1 MEWKVY
7 FEDNPGCHRPH
18 RGRPGQEVSCGAHSV
33 WGGQHFI
40 IPAIYLC
47 GKGLVVDIC
56 RRVEREAIE
65 AHYQKLAAYEG
76 MDIDECPPEVVELAE
91 AEDPFGSF
99 DYLPSVAING
109 KTVEY
114 SRGAGE
120 YYNPLRSEEEIV
132 CSGEQAA
139 RDIVKH
145 YGLDPEQGWDL
156 RQWSFPWATKRR
168 PAHITSLTLTLT
180 QREQPAEAVQFTA
193 APGKVVEFAHPVT
206 GVPCVLT
213 VKDLKPARLPE
224 SDLPHMGPPMEWPR
238 EFVEMTYTLTPA
250 VTTGW
255 VQVNDCASS
264 DKPIRKS
271 DAPTEDGA
279 IGIIGGAD
287 GPTAIFVSGKQQGD
301 TRTACS
307 SLHFAPVEPENIR
320 WKVTGKDK
328 NCGEE
333 HGSERGQGENGAY
346 DRRDHADHRGSASG
360 ESGICHE
367 KGGGEQ
373 RRPLYLCGGRRKN
386 AICRCVQRGG
396 DLKSSYIYKKNDQGS
411 GRVGTADGIS
421 GWK

>member
-1 MEWKVY
+1 M
-7 FEDNPGCHRPH
+7 
-18 RGRPGQEVSCGAHSV
+18 
-33 WGGQHFI
+33 
-40 IPAIYLC
+40 
-47 GKGLVVDIC
+47 
-56 RRVEREAIE
+56 
-65 AHYQKLAAYEG
+65 
-76 MDIDECPPEVVELAE
+76 
-91 AEDPFGSF
+91 
-99 DYLPSVAING
+99 
-109 KTVEY
+109 EY

-145 YGLDPEQGWDL
+145 YGLDLEQGWDL

-193 APGKVVEFAHPVT
+193 APGKAVEFAHPVT

-224 SDLPHMGPPMEWPR
+224 NDLPHMGPPMEWPR

-320 WKVTGKDK
+320 WKVTYYQKQFPD
-328 NCGEE
+328 ETI
-333 HGSERGQGENGAY
+333 A
-346 DRRDHADHRGSASG
+346 
-360 ESGICHE
+360 
-367 KGGGEQ
+367 
-373 RRPLYLCGGRRKN
+373 LL
-386 AICRCVQRGG
+386 
-396 DLKSSYIYKKNDQGS
+396 
-411 GRVGTADGIS
+411 
-421 GWK
+421 

>member
-1 MEWKVY
+1 M
-7 FEDNPGCHRPH
+7 
-18 RGRPGQEVSCGAHSV
+18 

-156 RQWSFPWATKRR
+156 RQWSFPWATKHR
-168 PAHITSLTLTLT
+168 PAHITSLTLTFT

-193 APGKVVEFAHPVT
+193 APGKVVEFAHPSPV
-206 GVPCVLT
+206 C
-213 VKDLKPARLPE
+213 PA
-224 SDLPHMGPPMEWPR
+224 
-238 EFVEMTYTLTPA
+238 
-250 VTTGW
+250 
-255 VQVNDCASS
+255 C
-264 DKPIRKS
+264 
-271 DAPTEDGA
+271 
-279 IGIIGGAD
+279 
-287 GPTAIFVSGKQQGD
+287 
-301 TRTACS
+301 
-307 SLHFAPVEPENIR
+307 
-320 WKVTGKDK
+320 
-328 NCGEE
+328 
-333 HGSERGQGENGAY
+333 
-346 DRRDHADHRGSASG
+346 
-360 ESGICHE
+360 
-367 KGGGEQ
+367 
-373 RRPLYLCGGRRKN
+373 
-386 AICRCVQRGG
+386 
-396 DLKSSYIYKKNDQGS
+396 
-411 GRVGTADGIS
+411 
-421 GWK
+421 

>member
-99 DYLPSVAING
+99 DYLPSAAING

-156 RQWSFPWATKRR
+156 RQWSFPWATKQAGPHHQPDTDPH
-168 PAHITSLTLTLT
+168 PAGTACRSGAVHGSA
-180 QREQPAEAVQFTA
+180 REDR
-193 APGKVVEFAHPVT
+193 
-206 GVPCVLT
+206 GVC
-213 VKDLKPARLPE
+213 
-224 SDLPHMGPPMEWPR
+224 PPR
-238 EFVEMTYTLTPA
+238 HR
-250 VTTGW
+250 
-255 VQVNDCASS
+255 CAL
-264 DKPIRKS
+264 R
-271 DAPTEDGA
+271 
-279 IGIIGGAD
+279 AD
-287 GPTAIFVSGKQQGD
+287 GQ
-301 TRTACS
+301 R
-307 SLHFAPVEPENIR
+307 PE
-320 WKVTGKDK
+320 TGPAA
-328 NCGEE
+328 GE
-333 HGSERGQGENGAY
+333 
-346 DRRDHADHRGSASG
+346 
-360 ESGICHE
+360 
-367 KGGGEQ
+367 
-373 RRPLYLCGGRRKN
+373 
-386 AICRCVQRGG
+386 
-396 DLKSSYIYKKNDQGS
+396 
-411 GRVGTADGIS
+411 
-421 GWK
+421 

>member
-91 AEDPFGSF
+91 AADPFGSF

-145 YGLDPEQGWDL
+145 YGLDLEQGWDL

-193 APGKVVEFAHPVT
+193 APGKAVEFAHPVT
-206 GVPCVLT
+206 L
-213 VKDLKPARLPE
+213 R
-224 SDLPHMGPPMEWPR
+224 
-238 EFVEMTYTLTPA
+238 
-250 VTTGW
+250 
-255 VQVNDCASS
+255 
-264 DKPIRKS
+264 
-271 DAPTEDGA
+271 
-279 IGIIGGAD
+279 AD
-287 GPTAIFVSGKQQGD
+287 GQ
-301 TRTACS
+301 R
-307 SLHFAPVEPENIR
+307 PE
-320 WKVTGKDK
+320 TGPAA
-328 NCGEE
+328 GE
-333 HGSERGQGENGAY
+333 
-346 DRRDHADHRGSASG
+346 
-360 ESGICHE
+360 
-367 KGGGEQ
+367 
-373 RRPLYLCGGRRKN
+373 
-386 AICRCVQRGG
+386 
-396 DLKSSYIYKKNDQGS
+396 
-411 GRVGTADGIS
+411 
-421 GWK
+421 

>member
-91 AEDPFGSF
+91 AADPFGSF

-145 YGLDPEQGWDL
+145 YGLDLEQGWDL

-193 APGKVVEFAHPVT
+193 APGKAVEFAHPVT

-224 SDLPHMGPPMEWPR
+224 NDLPHMGPPMEWPR

-307 SLHFAPVEPENIR
+307 SLHFAPVEPETIR
-320 WKVTGKDK
+320 WKVTYYQKQLPD
-328 NCGEE
+328 ETI
-333 HGSERGQGENGAY
+333 A
-346 DRRDHADHRGSASG
+346 
-360 ESGICHE
+360 
-367 KGGGEQ
+367 
-373 RRPLYLCGGRRKN
+373 LL
-386 AICRCVQRGG
+386 
-396 DLKSSYIYKKNDQGS
+396 
-411 GRVGTADGIS
+411 
-421 GWK
+421 

>member
-65 AHYQKLAAYEG
+65 AYYQKLAAYEG

-120 YYNPLRSEEEIV
+120 YYNPLRSEEEII

-145 YGLDPEQGWDL
+145 YRLDPEQGWDL
-156 RQWSFPWATKRR
+156 RQWSFP
-168 PAHITSLTLTLT
+168 
-180 QREQPAEAVQFTA
+180 
-193 APGKVVEFAHPVT
+193 
-206 GVPCVLT
+206 
-213 VKDLKPARLPE
+213 
-224 SDLPHMGPPMEWPR
+224 
-238 EFVEMTYTLTPA
+238 
-250 VTTGW
+250 
-255 VQVNDCASS
+255 
-264 DKPIRKS
+264 
-271 DAPTEDGA
+271 
-279 IGIIGGAD
+279 
-287 GPTAIFVSGKQQGD
+287 
-301 TRTACS
+301 
-307 SLHFAPVEPENIR
+307 
-320 WKVTGKDK
+320 
-328 NCGEE
+328 
-333 HGSERGQGENGAY
+333 
-346 DRRDHADHRGSASG
+346 
-360 ESGICHE
+360 
-367 KGGGEQ
+367 
-373 RRPLYLCGGRRKN
+373 
-386 AICRCVQRGG
+386 
-396 DLKSSYIYKKNDQGS
+396 
-411 GRVGTADGIS
+411 
-421 GWK
+421 

>member
-145 YGLDPEQGWDL
+145 YGLHPEQGWDL
-156 RQWSFPWATKRR
+156 RQWSFPWATKHR
-168 PAHITSLTLTLT
+168 PAHITSLTLTFT

-224 SDLPHMGPPMEWPR
+224 HEHFGPPMEWPQ
-238 EFVEMTYTLTPA
+238 EMVQMEYTLTPA

-255 VQVNDCASS
+255 VQVNDCAPS
-264 DKPIRKS
+264 DKPIRKI
-271 DAPTEDGA
+271 DAPSKDGSTA
-279 IGIIGGAD
+279 IIGGTD
-287 GPTAIFVSGKQQGD
+287 GLTAIFVS
-301 TRTACS
+301 
-307 SLHFAPVEPENIR
+307 
-320 WKVTGKDK
+320 
-328 NCGEE
+328 
-333 HGSERGQGENGAY
+333 
-346 DRRDHADHRGSASG
+346 
-360 ESGICHE
+360 
-367 KGGGEQ
+367 
-373 RRPLYLCGGRRKN
+373 
-386 AICRCVQRGG
+386 
-396 DLKSSYIYKKNDQGS
+396 
-411 GRVGTADGIS
+411 
-421 GWK
+421 

>member
-7 FEDNPGCHRPH
+7 FEDNLGCHRPH

-76 MDIDECPPEVVELAE
+76 MDIDECPLEVVELAE

-145 YGLDPEQGWDL
+145 YGLDP
-156 RQWSFPWATKRR
+156 
-168 PAHITSLTLTLT
+168 
-180 QREQPAEAVQFTA
+180 A

-320 WKVTGKDK
+320 WKVTYYQKQFPD
-328 NCGEE
+328 
-333 HGSERGQGENGAY
+333 
-346 DRRDHADHRGSASG
+346 
-360 ESGICHE
+360 
-367 KGGGEQ
+367 
-373 RRPLYLCGGRRKN
+373 
-386 AICRCVQRGG
+386 
-396 DLKSSYIYKKNDQGS
+396 
-411 GRVGTADGIS
+411 GTIALL
-421 GWK
+421 

>member
-65 AHYQKLAAYEG
+65 VHYQKLAAYEG

-180 QREQPAEAVQFTA
+180 QREQPAEARQFTA

-213 VKDLKPARLPE
+213 IKDLKPARMPE

-307 SLHFAPVEPENIR
+307 SFHFAPVEPENIR
-320 WKVTGKDK
+320 WKATYYQKQFPD
-328 NCGEE
+328 ETI
-333 HGSERGQGENGAY
+333 A
-346 DRRDHADHRGSASG
+346 
-360 ESGICHE
+360 
-367 KGGGEQ
+367 
-373 RRPLYLCGGRRKN
+373 LL
-386 AICRCVQRGG
+386 
-396 DLKSSYIYKKNDQGS
+396 
-411 GRVGTADGIS
+411 
-421 GWK
+421 

>member
-156 RQWSFPWATKRR
+156 RQWSFPWATKHR
-168 PAHITSLTLTLT
+168 PAHITGLTLTFT

-193 APGKVVEFAHPVT
+193 APGKTVEFAHPVT

-224 SDLPHMGPPMEWPR
+224 NDLPHMGPPMEWPR

-279 IGIIGGAD
+279 IGIIGGD
-287 GPTAIFVSGKQQGD
+287 L
-301 TRTACS
+301 C
-307 SLHFAPVEPENIR
+307 
-320 WKVTGKDK
+320 
-328 NCGEE
+328 
-333 HGSERGQGENGAY
+333 ERKAAE
-346 DRRDHADHRGSASG
+346 
-360 ESGICHE
+360 
-367 KGGGEQ
+367 
-373 RRPLYLCGGRRKN
+373 
-386 AICRCVQRGG
+386 
-396 DLKSSYIYKKNDQGS
+396 
-411 GRVGTADGIS
+411 
-421 GWK
+421 

>member
-76 MDIDECPPEVVELAE
+76 MDIDECPPEIVELAE

-168 PAHITSLTLTLT
+168 PTHITSLTLTLT

-206 GVPCVLT
+206 GVLCVLT

-224 SDLPHMGPPMEWPR
+224 NDLPHMGPPMEWPR

-264 DKPIRKS
+264 DKPIRKI

-320 WKVTGKDK
+320 WKVTYYQKQFPD
-328 NCGEE
+328 ETI
-333 HGSERGQGENGAY
+333 A
-346 DRRDHADHRGSASG
+346 
-360 ESGICHE
+360 
-367 KGGGEQ
+367 
-373 RRPLYLCGGRRKN
+373 LL
-386 AICRCVQRGG
+386 
-396 DLKSSYIYKKNDQGS
+396 
-411 GRVGTADGIS
+411 
-421 GWK
+421 

>member
-1 MEWKVY
+1 MAPSEKASVDGKIHLRYNREKLSRKVERKWSGR
-7 FEDNPGCHRPH
+7 FILRTI
-18 RGRPGQEVSCGAHSV
+18 RAVTARPGQEVSCGAHSV

-99 DYLPSVAING
+99 DYLPSAAING

-156 RQWSFPWATKRR
+156 RQWSFPWATKHR
-168 PAHITSLTLTLT
+168 PAHITSLTLTFT

-213 VKDLKPARLPE
+213 VKNLKPARLPE
-224 SDLPHMGPPMEWPR
+224 HEHFGPPMEWPQ
-238 EFVEMTYTLTPA
+238 EMVQMEYTLTPA

-255 VQVNDCASS
+255 VQVNDCAPSADS
-264 DKPIRKS
+264 DFLNLP
-271 DAPTEDGA
+271 
-279 IGIIGGAD
+279 
-287 GPTAIFVSGKQQGD
+287 
-301 TRTACS
+301 
-307 SLHFAPVEPENIR
+307 
-320 WKVTGKDK
+320 
-328 NCGEE
+328 
-333 HGSERGQGENGAY
+333 
-346 DRRDHADHRGSASG
+346 
-360 ESGICHE
+360 
-367 KGGGEQ
+367 
-373 RRPLYLCGGRRKN
+373 
-386 AICRCVQRGG
+386 
-396 DLKSSYIYKKNDQGS
+396 
-411 GRVGTADGIS
+411 
-421 GWK
+421 